1 MDIPGDEFVEKFM
14 ETHPEFLIELK
25 WAAFMAYLNDS
36 DAWNGRD
43 DLKKDTVAF
52 CDVFRKHKVDPEVLI
67 EAMTVIVDS
76 QKEKTKSDDI
86 SSQELTNFVAT
97 LMKIQK
103 MGEDDAAEE

>member
-1 MDIPGDEFVEKFM
+1 MDIPA
-14 ETHPEFLIELK
+14 EFLIELK

-36 DAWNGRD
+36 DAWNGRE

-52 CDVFRKHKVDPEVLI
+52 CDVFRKHKVDPEVVI
-67 EAMTVIVDS
+67 EAITVIVDS

>member
-52 CDVFRKHKVDPEVLI
+52 FDVFRKHKVDPEVVI

-97 LMKIQK
+97 LMKIRK
-103 MGEDDAAEE
+103 MGEDDE

>member
-25 WAAFMAYLNDS
+25 WAAFMTYLDDS
-36 DAWNGRD
+36 EIWNGKE
-43 DLKKDTVAF
+43 DLQKDATAF
-52 CDVFRKHKVDPEVLI
+52 CNVFRKHKVDPEVVI
-67 EAMTVIVDS
+67 EAIRVFTDS

-97 LMKIQK
+97 LIKIQK